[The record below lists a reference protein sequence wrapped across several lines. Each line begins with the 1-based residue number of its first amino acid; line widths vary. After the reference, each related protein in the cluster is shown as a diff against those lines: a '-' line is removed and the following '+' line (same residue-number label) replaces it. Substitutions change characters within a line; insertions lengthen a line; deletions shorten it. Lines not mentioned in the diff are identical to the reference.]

1 LNFPVFPENSQSL
14 VAKHLTFQLFE
25 QLKHRQTPTGYT
37 LEKAVRSGIIN
48 VDSDIGV
55 YAGDTESYQTFAPL
69 LEPIIKDYHGV
80 DAGKV
85 HQSRLEPVD
94 LSDLDPEKRYIRST
108 RVRVAR
114 NLRGYPF
121 TSHINL
127 DDRRRLQKEIAKATE
142 ALPGNLRGHYFSLEG
157 IDPFQRVELEK
168 QNLLFKAGDR
178 FQHGAGINSDFPGG
192 RGVFLSADRNLR
204 IWVNEEDHLRIISQ
218 MRCSELS
225 IVFNNLIRA
234 LHVLETKLDFARD
247 DVHGYL
253 TTCPTNI
260 GTSMR
265 AGVHIR
271 LDQLK
276 NNTQLLN
283 TITRAHN
290 LQIRGTKGEKTTVED
305 GIFDISNRQRL
316 GITEVDIIKTLHR
329 GLLAIIDAEKNLET
343 LTPLR

>member
-1 LNFPVFPENSQSL
+1 MNFPVFPESSQSL
-14 VAKHLTFQLFE
+14 AAKHLTFQLFE
-25 QLKHRQTPTGYT
+25 QLKHSQTSTGYT
-37 LEKAVRSGIIN
+37 LEKAVRSGIVN
-48 VDSDIGV
+48 PDSDIGV
-55 YAGDTESYQTFAPL
+55 YAGDTESYQIFAL
-69 LEPIIKDYHGV
+69 LFGPIIKDYHGN

-85 HQSRLEPVD
+85 HQFRLEPVD

-121 TSHINL
+121 TSHISL
-127 DDRRRLQKEIAKATE
+127 DERRRLQKEIVIATE
-142 ALPGNLRGHYFSLEG
+142 AFTDNLRGRYWPFEG
-157 IDPFQRVELEK
+157 IDPLQRGELEK
-168 QNLLFKAGDR
+168 KNLLFTAGDR

-192 RGVFLSADRNLR
+192 RGIFLSADRNLR

-218 MRCSELS
+218 ASCSDLS
-225 IVFNNLIRA
+225 SVFNKLTEV

-271 LDQLK
+271 LDRLK
-276 NNTQLLN
+276 NNIQLLN
-283 TITRAHN
+283 TITRVHN
-290 LQIRGTKGEKTTVED
+290 LQIRGTKGEKTAVKN
-305 GIFDISNRQRL
+305 GVFDISNRQRL
-316 GITEVDIIKTLHR
+316 GISEVEIIKTLHR
-329 GLLAIIDAEKNLET
+329 GLSAIINAEKKLET
-343 LTPLR
+343 KI